1 MRMPNLSVY
10 ISFSLLMAGC
20 SIGNQIAGAQRV
32 GSFASD
38 PKELAKG
45 APLYQCQPNVC
56 DEPPRLVYAVPPIYP
71 LRERESNSGGSVIV
85 VFDVESSGLVS
96 NTRVLEADSSTLA
109 EAVFEA
115 VRRWK
120 YTPGMLNGKYVKVDA
135 VEQKFKFEID
145 GLR

>member
-1 MRMPNLSVY
+1 MRRGWGVLHPTPK
-10 ISFSLLMAGC
+10 SLRRGRPCTNVNPM
-20 SIGNQIAGAQRV
+20 
-32 GSFASD
+32 FAMSRQ
-38 PKELAKG
+38 G
-45 APLYQCQPNVC
+45 WFTQF
-56 DEPPRLVYAVPPIYP
+56 PPIYP